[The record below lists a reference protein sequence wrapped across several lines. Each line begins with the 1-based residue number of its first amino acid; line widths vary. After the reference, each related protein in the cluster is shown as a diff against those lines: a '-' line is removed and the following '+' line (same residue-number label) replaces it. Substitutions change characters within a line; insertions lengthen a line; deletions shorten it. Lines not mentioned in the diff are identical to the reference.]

1 MGISNFTLER
11 IYNEIKDKLINAK
24 IERIISISDN
34 SYLLSLFKDNKSSN
48 LLLSLDP
55 SLPLIL
61 LSKSFKVDS
70 INNASYQ
77 LNLLRKYLD
86 KGTIIDAKKVKDD
99 RIIIFKV
106 KKWTQTYQL
115 IETTMIF
122 ELFPLSPNIIFI
134 DENYKIIDALKKSD
148 ALTSKH
154 PIYPNLTYEFP
165 AATNKDFNVDTP
177 REELANKLSKSDFRY
192 LMTLSEEDS
201 KQAIIN
207 MFKETDYYIFKND
220 VSSLKINSE
229 AKKVSL
235 DNLYE
240 TLLSQ
245 KQSENKEE
253 HFKELFKLIENKI
266 KAARKKLI
274 NLEQDK
280 AKFTKGETYKTY
292 GETLYLAIDHDQK
305 GLKSIDIEGITIPLE
320 PKLTINENAQR
331 YFKLYKKSKS
341 GVIQV
346 SLQQDKAKEELLYF
360 ENIEMQLRF
369 ASFKDIDEIILDL
382 KEHHYIKDH
391 SQKKKTK
398 PGNYKYQ
405 PHFVTYKNVKYGYG
419 LSSFQNE
426 ELTFSLASYKDTYM
440 HIKDYHGPHVIIF
453 SDSIDDDHL
462 LFGGEIALYFASKTA
477 GEVYYTLKK
486 DVKKV
491 VGKRGLVTLKN
502 ESVLVINKIREESL
516 TILKNSH

>member
-77 LNLLRKYLD
+77 LNILRKYLD

-177 REELANKLSKSDFRY
+177 REELANKLSKSEFRY

-220 VSSLKINSE
+220 VSSLKIN
-229 AKKVSL
+229 
-235 DNLYE
+235 DQNF
-240 TLLSQ
+240 T
-245 KQSENKEE
+245 NK
-253 HFKELFKLIENKI
+253 
-266 KAARKKLI
+266 
-274 NLEQDK
+274 
-280 AKFTKGETYKTY
+280 
-292 GETLYLAIDHDQK
+292 
-305 GLKSIDIEGITIPLE
+305 
-320 PKLTINENAQR
+320 
-331 YFKLYKKSKS
+331 
-341 GVIQV
+341 
-346 SLQQDKAKEELLYF
+346 
-360 ENIEMQLRF
+360 
-369 ASFKDIDEIILDL
+369 
-382 KEHHYIKDH
+382 
-391 SQKKKTK
+391 
-398 PGNYKYQ
+398 
-405 PHFVTYKNVKYGYG
+405 
-419 LSSFQNE
+419 
-426 ELTFSLASYKDTYM
+426 
-440 HIKDYHGPHVIIF
+440 
-453 SDSIDDDHL
+453 
-462 LFGGEIALYFASKTA
+462 
-477 GEVYYTLKK
+477 
-486 DVKKV
+486 
-491 VGKRGLVTLKN
+491 
-502 ESVLVINKIREESL
+502 
-516 TILKNSH
+516 